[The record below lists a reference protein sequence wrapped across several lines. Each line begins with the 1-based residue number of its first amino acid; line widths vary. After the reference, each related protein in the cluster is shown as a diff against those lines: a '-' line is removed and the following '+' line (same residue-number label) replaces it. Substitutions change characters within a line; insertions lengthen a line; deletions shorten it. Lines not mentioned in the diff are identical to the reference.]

1 MKILGLDISSSVIG
15 WAIIE
20 KKDDSLNLLKYGNI
34 KPLKSSKGN
43 MTERLNDAFE
53 KIKDLVEKEDF
64 DDIAVEQY
72 ANKFSKGRSSARTII
87 VLSSFNEICCLACYK
102 AKNITPTKISPATIR
117 KNVGKYFGKKIV
129 SKEDAFEVI
138 TENFNNF
145 VITKNRNLNIRKE
158 HYDESDAM
166 CVAISHLLED
176 KKCQK

>member
-1 MKILGLDISSSVIG
+1 MKILGLDISSSIIG

-53 KIKDLVEKEDF
+53 KIKDLVEKENF

-87 VLSSFNEICCLACYK
+87 VFI
-102 AKNITPTKISPATIR
+102 
-117 KNVGKYFGKKIV
+117 F
-129 SKEDAFEVI
+129 F
-138 TENFNNF
+138 
-145 VITKNRNLNIRKE
+145 
-158 HYDESDAM
+158 
-166 CVAISHLLED
+166 
-176 KKCQK
+176 